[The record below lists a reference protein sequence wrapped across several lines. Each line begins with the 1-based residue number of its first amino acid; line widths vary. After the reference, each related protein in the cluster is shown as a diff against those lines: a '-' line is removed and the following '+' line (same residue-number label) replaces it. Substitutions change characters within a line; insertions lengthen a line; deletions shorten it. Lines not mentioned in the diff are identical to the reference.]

1 MVDAV
6 VEGRVVVAE
15 AEVVVSEAGPD
26 LVVPALE
33 AGANVSRAELLE
45 GPEDLLFLSP
55 DPPERLDTED
65 PAELEHNLAD
75 LQLSSSLC
83 NCLKLHCPVN
93 IKIFPRARG
102 FFFCL

>member
-15 AEVVVSEAGPD
+15 AEVVVSEAGPE

-75 LQLSSSLC
+75 LQLSAVIVIPIDHLTKAGLASSYS
-83 NCLKLHCPVN
+83 PQMR
-93 IKIFPRARG
+93 F
-102 FFFCL
+102 